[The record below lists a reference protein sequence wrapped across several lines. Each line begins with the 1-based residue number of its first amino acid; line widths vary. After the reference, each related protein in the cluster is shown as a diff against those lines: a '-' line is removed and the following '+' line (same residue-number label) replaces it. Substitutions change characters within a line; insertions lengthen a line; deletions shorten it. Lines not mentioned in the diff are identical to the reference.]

1 MSVSVPRVPAP
12 AGRERTAHP
21 TLAHV
26 AARAGV
32 SGQTV
37 SRVVN
42 GATLVTPETATRVRQ
57 VIAEMGYRPNS
68 TARALKAARRS
79 NTIGIV
85 TADST
90 LYGLSEMLFATE
102 RAVRAAGYYVSVFSV
117 SEVTHAEM
125 TRAVDCLCAHG
136 VEGLVI
142 LCGPTDADTDLGL
155 IGDVPT
161 VLNWQAPGSALSW
174 ASFDQVRG
182 ARTVVR
188 HLLSLG
194 HRSVAHVTGPEDHP
208 STALRRAG
216 WSSALRRAG
225 APVAEPLT
233 GDWTAASGYA
243 AGLQLARD
251 PTVTAVF
258 CANDQMAL
266 GVLRAATEAGRRV
279 PGQLSVAG
287 FDDTA
292 DSAYYCPPL
301 TTVRQDFHRLAAAAV
316 DLLRRQV
323 DDPETERRS
332 AVLSTRV
339 VVRASTAEPDHRLRI
354 TR

>member
-1 MSVSVPRVPAP
+1 MSVPAVPPRAVRDWP
-12 AGRERTAHP
+12 THP
-21 TLAHV
+21 TLADV

-42 GATLVTPETATRVRQ
+42 GATVVTPETATRVRR

-68 TARALKAARRS
+68 AARALKKRRS
-79 NTIGIV
+79 NTVGII

-90 LYGLSEMLFATE
+90 LYGLTEMLFATE

-117 SEVTHAEM
+117 AAVTRAEF
-125 TRAVDCLCAHG
+125 TRAVELLCGQG
-136 VEGLVI
+136 VEGLVV
-142 LCGPTDADTDLGL
+142 LCGPTDTGADLGL
-155 IGDVPT
+155 GTHVPT
-161 VLNWQAPGSALSW
+161 VLTWQAPDSPLSW

-182 ARTVVR
+182 ARMVVR

-194 HRSVAHVTGPEDHP
+194 HQSVVHVAGPDDHP
-208 STALRRAG
+208 ATAPRREG
-216 WSSALRRAG
+216 WLSALRRAG
-225 APVAEPLT
+225 APVAEPVT

-243 AGLQLARD
+243 AGRRLARD
-251 PTVTAVF
+251 PAVTAVF

-266 GVLRAATEAGRRV
+266 GVLRAVAESGRQV
-279 PGQLSVAG
+279 PEEMSVAG

-292 DSAYYCPPL
+292 DSAFYPPPL
-301 TTVRQDFHRLAAAAV
+301 TTVRQDFRRLGESSV
-316 DLLRRQV
+316 DLLRHQLV
-323 DDPETERRS
+323 EPGSERRS

-339 VVRASTAEPDHRLRI
+339 VVRASTARPAGIRA
-354 TR
+354 